1 MGGTYIGTDLR
12 LLTPNGGVTIE
23 AIPDEAAHD
32 VPRTCDIFGVSAP
45 AVVTRDAADAAP
57 YAEALAPLG
66 LVVVPMP
73 LTRTEPAADPEAL
86 AAALDDGEYAAIVV
100 ASPRAAQ
107 ELTRAAGRSRSPR
120 TTLPEL
126 AEVWA
131 VGPAT
136 KRVLD
141 DAQVGAQL
149 PPDVKDGADL
159 AARLVAARTLAGK
172 RVLVPRAEDGRT
184 EALDVLRRAG
194 AIVVDVPAYRTIAVA
209 ADDPSIRNGRV
220 ALLAHAPVCC
230 MFAPSQVMALG
241 AVLEQYQ
248 TSLAALATWM
258 PPTAFCAIGE
268 TTAQALRTAGIRH
281 VSVAPAPTPEGMAH
295 AVRSVYPTRT

>member
-1 MGGTYIGTDLR
+1 M
-12 LLTPNGGVTIE
+12 LTPNGGVTIE
-23 AIPDEAAHD
+23 AISDEAAHD
-32 VPRTCDIFGVSAP
+32 VPRTCDIFGVPAL

-73 LTRTEPAADPEAL
+73 VTRTEPAADPEAL

-100 ASPRAAQ
+100 ASARAAQ

-159 AARLVAARTLAGK
+159 AARLVAARALAGK

-194 AIVVDVPAYRTIAVA
+194 AIVVDVPAYRTIAVPP
-209 ADDPSIRNGRV
+209 DDPSIVKGAV
-220 ALLAHAPVCC
+220 ALRAGAPICC
-230 MFAPSQVMALG
+230 VFAPSQVTALV
-241 AVLEQYQ
+241 AVLSRSPSMLE
-248 TSLAALATWM
+248 SVSGLSS
-258 PPTAFCAIGE
+258 PTAFCAIGE
-268 TTAQALRTAGIRH
+268 TTAQALRAAGIER
-281 VSVAPAPTPEGMAH
+281 VSVATAPTPEGMAQ
-295 AVRSVYPTRT
+295 AVRSVYPPRT

>member
-1 MGGTYIGTDLR
+1 M
-12 LLTPNGGVTIE
+12 LTPNGGVTID
-23 AIPDEAAHD
+23 AIPDDAAHD
-32 VPRTCDIFGVSAP
+32 VPPTCDIFGVPAP
-45 AVVTRDAADAAP
+45 AVVTRDSVDAAP
-57 YAEALAPLG
+57 YAAALAPLG
-66 LVVVPMP
+66 LVVIPMP
-73 LTRTEPAADPEAL
+73 VTRTEAAADPEAL

-100 ASPRAAQ
+100 ASARAAQ

-126 AEVWA
+126 PEVWA

-141 DAQVGAQL
+141 EAQVGAQL

-159 AARLVAARTLAGK
+159 AARLVAARELAGK

-184 EALDVLRRAG
+184 EALDVLRAAG
-194 AIVVDVPAYRTIAVA
+194 AIVVDVPAYRTVAAV

-220 ALLAHAPVCC
+220 ALLAHAPICC
-230 MFAPSQVMALG
+230 VFAPSQVMALG
-241 AVLEQYQ
+241 AILEQCQ
-248 TSLAALATWM
+248 TSFATLETWT
-258 PPTAFCAIGE
+258 PPTRFCAIGE
-268 TTAQALRTAGIRH
+268 TTAQALRAAGIQR
-281 VSVAPAPTPEGMAH
+281 VSVAPAPTPEGMAQ